1 MKVLP
6 ERAELF
12 HAGRETERKTDMAKL
27 IAKMLLVFTW
37 PAGTLYSTLP
47 LINTFLLIQIL
58 TSVLNFN

>member
-12 HAGRETERKTDMAKL
+12 HEGRQTDRKTDMTKL

-47 LINTFLLIQIL
+47 LINTYPFNTFLI
-58 TSVLNFN
+58 SVLNFN